1 MFQEYLQGSH
11 TQLKNLIYKWNEN
24 WLMSEWD
31 IKTDLINIF
40 SLLGVNFLGNDYRK
54 HKNEK
59 LQMKYFYDIKVLI
72 LFLKKF

>member
-1 MFQEYLQGSH
+1 
-11 TQLKNLIYKWNEN
+11 
-24 WLMSEWD
+24 MSEWD